1 MMTEIPWSEQS
12 SGPLLAWLQLLPL
25 GAAVLVYRV
34 REDRT
39 VFWLAL
45 LLALVEL
52 LGAGYLYHLFD
63 PSRSDFQLAEQLTI
77 LGPFS
82 YHAAADGMTVSFVL
96 LTAFLSLMAVPYGW
110 VRPFRP
116 QFRFLTILFVGEAV
130 LMSQFVTLD
139 LLWFVLCSAVQMGL
153 AGYLMH
159 LWSASPDEGS
169 SLTRFAEFMGVGLL
183 LLSLG
188 TLLLGWAH
196 FDATGTWSFDLL
208 HLAANP
214 LPKVFQASAFFLIF
228 YGLGIRIPL
237 FPLHGWLPMVAER
250 GTVVLAL
257 VFLLGVKTGF
267 YGMLRF
273 LFPLLPAPIYEWR
286 LAVVIIATIGIFYAA
301 WLAMMQVNLR
311 RMMAYAVISHTDILL
326 IGLFSLQAHAFQGSI
341 ILMCNFGLAAATLF
355 FMIGLINRRTHTVLL
370 SRLGGLFNRLPLI
383 GIAFFVA
390 GLAIVGMPGTPGFDA
405 AHLLMEAAMHRF
417 GALITI
423 AAALGNVA
431 SAAFLLWS
439 FQRIFLAQP
448 ESRSLSAQTVTR
460 TERWLEG
467 VLVVALIGV
476 QLTAGFY
483 SAPWLT
489 LVGQTAQTMAV
500 PYAPYLDQLRRG
512 HE

>member
-1 MMTEIPWSEQS
+1 MMTEIPWSTQS
-12 SGPLLAWLQLLPL
+12 SGPILAWLQLLPL

-45 LLALVEL
+45 VLALLEL

-63 PSRSDFQLAEQLTI
+63 PTRPAFQLAEQLTI

-82 YHAAADGMTVSFVL
+82 YHAAADGMTVAFVL
-96 LTAFLSLMAVPYGW
+96 LTAFLSLMAVLYGW

-116 QFRFLTILFVGEAV
+116 QFRFLTILFVGEAA
-130 LMSQFVTLD
+130 MISQFVTLD
-139 LLWFVLCSAVQMGL
+139 LLWFILCSVVQMGL

-169 SLTRFAEFMGVGLL
+169 SLTRFAVLMGIGLL
-183 LLSLG
+183 LLLLG

-196 FDATGTWSFDLL
+196 YDATGAWSFDLL

-214 LPKVFQASAFFLIF
+214 LPKALQTSVFFLIF
-228 YGLGIRIPL
+228 YGMGIRIPL

-257 VFLLGVKTGF
+257 VFLLGVKSGF
-267 YGMLRF
+267 YGLLRF
-273 LFPLLPAPIYEWR
+273 LFPLLPTPIYEWR
-286 LAVVIIATIGIFYAA
+286 VAVVIIATIGIFYAA
-301 WLAMMQVNLR
+301 WLAMMQINLR
-311 RMMAYAVISHTDILL
+311 RMMAYAVISHSDILL
-326 IGLFSLQAHAFQGSI
+326 IGLFSLQANAFQGSI
-341 ILMCNFGLAAATLF
+341 LLICNFGLAAATLF

-370 SRLGGLFNRLPLI
+370 SRLGGLFSHLPLI

-405 AHLLMEAAMHRF
+405 AHLLLEAAMHRF

-448 ESRSLSAQTVTR
+448 ESRPLSFQSVTR
-460 TERWLEG
+460 AEWWLEG

-476 QLTAGFY
+476 LLTAGFY

-489 LVGQTAQTMAV
+489 LVEQTAQQMAV
-500 PYAPYLDQLRRG
+500 PYAPYLDQLRG
-512 HE
+512 GPK